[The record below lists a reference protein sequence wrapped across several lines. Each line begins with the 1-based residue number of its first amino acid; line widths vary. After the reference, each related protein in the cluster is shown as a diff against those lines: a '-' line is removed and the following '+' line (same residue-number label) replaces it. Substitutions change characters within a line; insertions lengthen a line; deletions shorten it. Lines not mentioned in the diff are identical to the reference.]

1 MPLPLKGCLMPG
13 PAGVSLGLFAA
24 DVLFDLFW
32 LTLLFIVP
40 KPSKFS
46 LPSKE
51 DLVGGGPIM
60 D

>member
-1 MPLPLKGCLMPG
+1 MPD